1 MRLSLEADTQH
12 KDGLIA
18 GKDSAQDELL
28 ELQSQL
34 QKAQLELEI
43 AAKVIEEGNLGLSA
57 GE

>member
-43 AAKVIEEGNLGLSA
+43 AAKVIEEGNPGLSA

>member
-1 MRLSLEADTQH
+1 MRLTLEADTQH

-43 AAKVIEEGNLGLSA
+43 AAKVIEEGNPGLSA